1 MAEHI
6 SGSEDAFVAKM
17 NEKAQVLGMKHTHF
31 VNCCG
36 LDADGHYTSA
46 RDIALM
52 SRELITN
59 HPDIFHYTTIWM
71 ENITHVTKRG
81 ESEFGLSNTNKLIR
95 TYKGATGLKTGS
107 TSLALYN
114 LSASATRD
122 GLSLIAVIMK
132 APSTKIRFSEA
143 QKLLDYGFNTFSF
156 KQFGKKGDV
165 VKNISIDKGVPSNVD
180 AILETDAGTLI
191 EKGKDKNIEQT
202 LTFEENISAPISK
215 GQKLGEITFTL
226 DGKILSSI
234 NIVAQNNVEKT
245 NLFSMAKKIYYSWI
259 DLLRS

>member
-1 MAEHI
+1 MKII
-6 SGSEDAFVAKM
+6 SNLVIALLFYSCNSQTNSSENQLMKCIYENCLDDGSEFKETILKYE
-17 NEKAQVLGMKHTHF
+17 N
-31 VNCCG
+31 
-36 LDADGHYTSA
+36 
-46 RDIALM
+46 
-52 SRELITN
+52 ELITN
-59 HPDIFHYTTIWM
+59 KVLKD
-71 ENITHVTKRG
+71 NSS
-81 ESEFGLSNTNKLIR
+81 ES
-95 TYKGATGLKTGS
+95 
-107 TSLALYN
+107 
-114 LSASATRD
+114 D
-122 GLSLIAVIMK
+122 
-132 APSTKIRFSEA
+132 
-143 QKLLDYGFNTFSF
+143 FN
-156 KQFGKKGDV
+156 V
-165 VKNISIDKGVPSNVD
+165 LKNISIDKGVPSNVD

>member
-1 MAEHI
+1 
-6 SGSEDAFVAKM
+6 
-17 NEKAQVLGMKHTHF
+17 
-31 VNCCG
+31 
-36 LDADGHYTSA
+36 
-46 RDIALM
+46 
-52 SRELITN
+52 
-59 HPDIFHYTTIWM
+59 
-71 ENITHVTKRG
+71 
-81 ESEFGLSNTNKLIR
+81 
-95 TYKGATGLKTGS
+95 
-107 TSLALYN
+107 
-114 LSASATRD
+114 
-122 GLSLIAVIMK
+122 MK

-165 VKNISIDKGVPSNVD
+165 VKKISIDKGVPSNVD

-245 NLFSMAKKIYYSWI
+245 NLFSMAKEIYYSWI

>member
-1 MAEHI
+1 M
-6 SGSEDAFVAKM
+6 
-17 NEKAQVLGMKHTHF
+17 VLIHF
-31 VNCCG
+31 
-36 LDADGHYTSA
+36 L
-46 RDIALM
+46 
-52 SRELITN
+52 
-59 HPDIFHYTTIWM
+59 
-71 ENITHVTKRG
+71 
-81 ESEFGLSNTNKLIR
+81 LSNL
-95 TYKGATGLKTGS
+95 
-107 TSLALYN
+107 
-114 LSASATRD
+114 
-122 GLSLIAVIMK
+122 
-132 APSTKIRFSEA
+132 E
-143 QKLLDYGFNTFSF
+143 
-156 KQFGKKGDV
+156 KKGDV

-245 NLFSMAKKIYYSWI
+245 NLFSMAKEIYYSWI

>member
-1 MAEHI
+1 
-6 SGSEDAFVAKM
+6 
-17 NEKAQVLGMKHTHF
+17 
-31 VNCCG
+31 
-36 LDADGHYTSA
+36 
-46 RDIALM
+46 
-52 SRELITN
+52 
-59 HPDIFHYTTIWM
+59 
-71 ENITHVTKRG
+71 
-81 ESEFGLSNTNKLIR
+81 
-95 TYKGATGLKTGS
+95 
-107 TSLALYN
+107 
-114 LSASATRD
+114 
-122 GLSLIAVIMK
+122 MK

-165 VKNISIDKGVPSNVD
+165 VKNISIDNGVPSNVD